1 MQPPVSTLFVG
12 IGGYGDLYPRLC
24 EKYPEIA
31 RLCRP
36 IGVVDPYAKQAPPLR
51 LVSKNG
57 RAFLPYRYRG
67 RPVIV

>member
-1 MQPPVSTLFVG
+1 MQPPVSTLFIG

-36 IGVVDPYAKQAPPLR
+36 IGVVDPYAKQAPHYDWFQKMGVPFYHTVTGAVR
-51 LVSKNG
+51 
-57 RAFLPYRYRG
+57 
-67 RPVIV
+67 